1 MQNGDDL
8 TNVNALP
15 WDELDAF
22 AKGKYDTVSE
32 ETYRFTVDEAN
43 REAIIKSALKSLKKT
58 DSASATETRAE
69 QLADMMIR
77 FAQLALKNKETT
89 K

>member
-1 MQNGDDL
+1 MKNGASFL
-8 TNVNALP
+8 A

-32 ETYRFTVDEAN
+32 ETYRFTLDESN
-43 REAIIKSALKSLKKT
+43 REAVVKSALKSLQKT
-58 DSASATETRAE
+58 DPDNATQDRAE
-69 QLADMMIR
+69 ALADMMKR
-77 FAQLALKNKETT
+77 FAKMALENKENRKTT